1 MTYWKCI
8 AVWYDIIRIQPC
20 VPVIFVLNI
29 WKGYDDKMK
38 KGNKNTVHIM
48 FTIVM
53 SIIMASVVAILI
65 VVNSRYDEANAPVEN
80 TSSLTD
86 ESSIDDNSTSADRK
100 SDNRDNSVSEG
111 TQGNV
116 TDTTV
121 AQTQAAD
128 AAIQG
133 GYWYLY
139 DEKNVICYVFS
150 FKGDGKVDLAMFD
163 DSNISGEDAKYF
175 SGYSSYT
182 MDGNTVHMDDMPDT
196 FKQKSFELVIDGANL
211 KYNGLNLGHHQELSM
226 DYAIGYKMAS
236 ELKGKMKE

>member
-1 MTYWKCI
+1 
-8 AVWYDIIRIQPC
+8 
-20 VPVIFVLNI
+20 
-29 WKGYDDKMK
+29 MK
-38 KGNKNTVHIM
+38 KENKNTVHIL

-53 SIIMASVVAILI
+53 SIIMVSVVAIVI
-65 VVNSRYDEANAPVEN
+65 VVNSRYNEANAPVEN
-80 TSSLTD
+80 TSLLTG
-86 ESSIDDNSTSADRK
+86 ESSTNAGSTPNDSK
-100 SDNRDNSVSEG
+100 SDDGDNAVSEE
-111 TQGNV
+111 TQGVV

-128 AAIQG
+128 AAIKG

-139 DEKNVICYVFS
+139 DEENVICYVFS

-182 MDGNTVHMDDMPDT
+182 MDGNTVKMDDMPDT